1 MSNVESLISVLGL
14 EPHIEGGFF
23 KRTFQSDHRAKLNVD
38 GQSRFQMTSIMYL
51 LTTESPIGHWH
62 KNESDILHYFHQGD
76 PIEYSLIYPNG
87 RLQQIVMGAD
97 IAAGHQLQLSVVG
110 GVWKASRLL
119 SDVHGFGLISE
130 AVSPGWDAEDMAL
143 GTENLLVDLFPQHKE
158 IIRAYVKS

>member
-1 MSNVESLISVLGL
+1 
-14 EPHIEGGFF
+14 
-23 KRTFQSDHRAKLNVD
+23 
-38 GQSRFQMTSIMYL
+38 
-51 LTTESPIGHWH
+51 
-62 KNESDILHYFHQGD
+62 
-76 PIEYSLIYPNG
+76 
-87 RLQQIVMGAD
+87 MGAD